1 MAIDG
6 EPKDGDFVRYIDR
19 LTRQA
24 STAPGQVPPRQ
35 GRAGRRE
42 RQADAIGPAG
52 FPAPADPAA
61 SPGATTQPPDA
72 RPATLAARSGQR
84 RIALGLTIAG
94 LFALWHAVGR
104 LFEALGHRPVE
115 IDDLIPAVFLGVC
128 AFMLLKGGSRLR
140 ASQRAPLPTLP
151 PLATLPGGKKGRA

>member
-19 LTRQA
+19 LTRQG
-24 STAPGQVPPRQ
+24 STAPGQVPLRQ
-35 GRAGRRE
+35 DRAARRGRT
-42 RQADAIGPAG
+42 ADAATPASL
-52 FPAPADPAA
+52 PTPADPAA
-61 SPGATTQPPDA
+61 SPGATTPQADS
-72 RPATLAARSGQR
+72 RPATLAARTGQR

-104 LFEALGHRPVE
+104 LFAALGNRPIQV
-115 IDDLIPAVFLGVC
+115 DDLIPAVFLGVC

-140 ASQRAPLPTLP
+140 ATQRAPMPALP
-151 PLATLPGGKKGRA
+151 PLSTLPGGKKRRA